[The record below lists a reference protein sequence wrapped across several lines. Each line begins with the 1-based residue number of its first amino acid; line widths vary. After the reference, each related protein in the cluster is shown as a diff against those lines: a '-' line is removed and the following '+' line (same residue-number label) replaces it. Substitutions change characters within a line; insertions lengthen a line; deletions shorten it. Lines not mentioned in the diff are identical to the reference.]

1 MSRDSFARAPRA
13 RYTVR
18 VEPSFELF
26 EHTADLGVR
35 VRAASRAEL
44 VAPAIDGLYAAI
56 GGVEPDAATQGRT
69 LDFTGDDPALLLRDL
84 LAEVLYLFENQHLL
98 VVGTT
103 VDVFDG
109 CHLRVHVQLA
119 PVPADASFDREVKA
133 VTYHALSIAP
143 VADGYEA
150 VFIVDI

>member
-1 MSRDSFARAPRA
+1 MSGELFARAPRA
-13 RYTVR
+13 RYTVG
-18 VEPSFELF
+18 VGPSFELF

-56 GGVEPDAATQGRT
+56 GGVEPGAATEGRT

-98 VVGTT
+98 VVGTA
-103 VDVFDG
+103 VDVFDD

-119 PVPADASFDREVKA
+119 PVPVDARFDREVKA
-133 VTYHALSIAP
+133 VTYHELSIQEDAQGCQ
-143 VADGYEA
+143 AT
-150 VFIVDI
+150 FIVDI